1 VVFYL
6 CPSCDHGQC
15 YCSPR
20 CRQKSRRQQRR
31 EANRRHQQSP
41 EGRLDHRDRQRE
53 YRRRRSARVTDQGSQ
68 PQTAS
73 GRMTAPAPP
82 PRAAF
87 ERRAPEEGFEPD
99 LSLPLCCWR
108 CGRRGEWIHPFAR
121 ENDP

>member
-1 VVFYL
+1 VFYL

-31 EANRRHQQSP
+31 EANRRHQQSL

-53 YRRRRSARVTDQGSQ
+53 YRQRLKSVRVTDQGSQ
-68 PQTAS
+68 PETAS
-73 GRMTAPAPP
+73 GRITAPAHL

-87 ERRAPEEGFEPD
+87 D
-99 LSLPLCCWR
+99 LRQSLGCWRLDPPLPLCCWR
-108 CGRRGEWIHPFAR
+108 CGRPAGWVNPFAR